1 MGCVSVRGSW
11 LSLFSLR
18 HGGLGEAGGSALDR
32 DPGDLVLASP
42 LLLLRPGTLE
52 KADLH
57 FS

>member
-11 LSLFSLR
+11 LSLLSLR
-18 HGGLGEAGGSALDR
+18 HGGLGEAEGSSLDQ

-42 LLLLRPGTLE
+42 LPLIRPGTFE
-52 KADLH
+52 KPDLN